1 MSDAVFNPIATSNKV
16 FDSYKEY
23 ISTTVHFADADLQ
36 KQLVDI
42 LDGDGF
48 LAKGPFLEAA
58 PPYQTDK
65 TVRQLVEE
73 GTLCS
78 SMLTLAGGDTEL
90 FNPDRPLY
98 VHQEKAIRKAAMG
111 RNYAVVTG
119 TGSGKTE
126 CFLLPIINDIFSE
139 FESEG
144 ASPGVR
150 AILLYPMNALA
161 NDQLKRLRELLKGT
175 PITFGRYTGETEK
188 TEKDAASKWMIGE
201 QNQERL
207 PNELLSREEIRKNP
221 PNILLTNYSMLEY
234 LLLRPED
241 ASLFGNVFGT
251 RWRHIAIDEAHVY
264 TGALGTEV
272 AYLIRRLKARVA
284 VDSGV
289 KPKMHCYMTS
299 ATIGTD
305 EDLPRVAK
313 FAQDLFGEPFSNDI
327 HDLDV
332 IKSVKDDP
340 VESLDETPWGSLPL
354 PLWNELR
361 SVLDSSEGDCTEAEG
376 LRRVLEPHVPA
387 HIMKRLDGAKS
398 PLLGLGA
405 ILRGEGSTQSLIRK
419 SGKKLLDLTSLSEM
433 GSLGVDGL
441 EGSPEDVEILSSMVE
456 VLSAA
461 QRSEDVPVL
470 SCRYHSFIRAP
481 EGIFIDLSTRRLI
494 AEKRLLVKR
503 EDGESV
509 PVYEV
514 SVCRHCGQAYI
525 LGTEAMDDAT
535 GVPWLSP
542 RHEGT
547 DADEE
552 FLPHSYYRLL
562 KQSEQKDENE
572 ADIIW
577 LCPICGSLHA
587 NSVGGKHRYAH
598 EPVDRVPIA
607 KSESTEENA
616 TCKHCGYTRRNAIQ
630 PMRVSPEAAGSV
642 VCYDLVRDVPAFNS
656 KAEED
661 SGDYFSEFFY
671 DDVPHAGNIICFS
684 DKRQDAAYF
693 APAMERTYKNITRR
707 QLIQEAVSELD
718 NGLGAKPSEV
728 ITWLCNEAPKRYE
741 GLSGDR
747 GKAEAWVLDELSA
760 IDSRNS
766 LDGLGV
772 VRVYATDCLTGLED
786 KRVSLTMQSYIDRD
800 LGKTEFPWLTLEDFK
815 TFFAYCLDSLR
826 ARGSIEQSMS
836 VDKGDRRNFGQPTYF
851 YFDSMNLKEENCY
864 SFVGNISGAENSRS
878 RFIRAYAQRI
888 HGVILQ
894 RADSSAILQALGSF
908 TCSYL
913 KALPK
918 LHIGV
923 RGLKSSRGKEIYQLD
938 KDLWKLY
945 AHDPNDRLYLC
956 DTCGCMTHIDTHG
969 VCITR
974 GCKGSLRPV
983 TYQEASEKD
992 RYYKERYLEGPLPI
1006 TIKEHT
1012 AQLSAEAARNVQQEF
1027 LDGKVNVLSCT
1038 TTFELGVDVGDL
1050 RAIFMRNVPPTT
1062 ANYAQRAG
1070 RVGRRAGKPGFA
1082 ITFAKLRP
1090 HDVAFFRNPRK
1101 MIGGSTKPPTC
1112 YLDNSL
1118 IARRHL
1124 FATALS
1130 CFFQLPESEASG
1142 YSKKYNDFLAVK
1154 DAEPTGLEVL
1164 RSYLKSR
1171 PERLKK
1177 QIDSIFPEDS
1187 QLAKDLGCEDWQWT
1201 DLLVAP
1207 GDEFGGGMGR
1217 LVRTHGLK
1225 HADYESLAKRERS
1238 TEDAYVKQRLLGQ
1251 IARLQKE
1258 RTIDVLA
1265 STGVLPKYG
1274 FPTDLVELELTSLT
1288 KEAREGYRLQR
1299 GLRQAITE
1307 YAPGS
1312 DVVVDKKLWRSKGI
1326 KRLFGRDLEQR
1337 RYGNCEHCGTFLP
1350 PIDNAD
1356 EVQEC
1361 PVCHEQVSL
1370 KKRLIV
1376 PEYGFEGDLQKSR
1389 EIGLRRPRT
1398 RGYSMIHFAQKWP
1411 EEDTGRE
1418 IILPGGIVKTRQASN
1433 AQLYAINEN
1442 RGAGFWICS
1451 RCGAAGDSQ
1460 DSIDHWKYC
1469 KSSATPPVVNHVNAL
1484 AAPFT
1489 SDILELAFQPESP
1502 LNRFTPEA
1510 WESTMWALHATAL
1523 RLLEVPGTEIGAT
1536 HFVNF
1541 AGLESVL
1548 LYDNVPGGAGHA
1560 QQLGNLVEDLIR
1572 EAFEIVSACDC
1583 GEETCCYNCIA
1594 NYFNQGRQH
1603 VLSRGAAR
1611 DILLVFLQN
1620 SVGKEG
1626 ELSGCVSTQSIPEEG
1641 ACDIDKVAGGLKLTP
1656 AFSGPSFGAAGCA
1669 EAFSFAMCRCVDSDE
1684 QEFFDRLHALADFLN
1699 CSSPYADVTFY
1710 DSHGNEA
1717 DALLVW
1723 KDEHVVVVNGES
1735 MEEFHESFGD
1745 MEEGVKGWRFFFAGV
1760 DDPAEVVQALKGDP
1774 WL

>member
-1 MSDAVFNPIATSNKV
+1 MPEAAFNPIATSKKV
-16 FDSYKEY
+16 FNSYKEY
-23 ISTTVHFADADLQ
+23 LATTIHFADNDLQ

-42 LDGDGF
+42 LGGDGF

-58 PPYQTDK
+58 PPYRKDK

-73 GTLCS
+73 GTFCN
-78 SMLTLAGGDTEL
+78 SMLTLAGGDPEL

-98 VHQEKAIRKAAMG
+98 VHQVQAIRKAARD
-111 RNYAVVTG
+111 RNYVVVTG

-126 CFLLPIINDIFSE
+126 CFLLPIINDILSE

-175 PITFGRYTGETEK
+175 PITFGRYTGETEE
-188 TEKDAASKWMIGE
+188 TEKSAVSKWKLSAS
-201 QNQERL
+201 NQERL

-241 ASLFGNVFGT
+241 ASLFGSVFGA

-289 KPKMHCYMTS
+289 ELRLHCYMTS
-299 ATIGTD
+299 ATIGTE

-313 FAQDLFGEPFSNDI
+313 FAQDLFGEPFSSDT

-332 IKSVKDDP
+332 VTSVKDDP
-340 VESLDETPWGSLPL
+340 VDSLDEKPWGSLPL
-354 PLWNELR
+354 SLWNEL
-361 SVLDSSEGDCTEAEG
+361 LDVIDDSKNDCTEG
-376 LRRVLEPHVPA
+376 LRRILEPHVPS
-387 HIMKRLDGAKS
+387 HIMKRLGEAET
-398 PLLGLGA
+398 PLLGLGS
-405 ILRGEGSTQSLIRK
+405 ILLGEASAQSLIRETDK
-419 SGKKLLDLTSLSEM
+419 SLLDLTSLSEM
-433 GSLGVDGL
+433 SSIGIDGL
-441 EGSPEDVEILSSMVE
+441 DGTPEGVKVLSSMVE

-461 QRSEDVPVL
+461 QRSEGVPVL
-470 SCRYHSFIRAP
+470 SCRYHSFLRAP
-481 EGIFIDLSTRRLI
+481 EGIFINLSTRKLI
-494 AEKRLLVKR
+494 SEKRLQVKR
-503 EDGESV
+503 EDGESI

-525 LGTEAMDDAT
+525 LGTEVMDEAT
-535 GVPWLSP
+535 GVPCLSP

-562 KQSEQKDENE
+562 DKGEQKDENE
-572 ADIIW
+572 ADVVW
-577 LCPICGSLHA
+577 LCPICGSLHTS
-587 NSVGGKHRYAH
+587 NEGGRHLYVH

-616 TCKHCGYTRRNAIQ
+616 SCRHCGYTRKNAIQ

-642 VCYDLVRDVPAFNS
+642 VCYDLVRDVPAFDT

-661 SGDYFSEFFY
+661 PDDLFSEFL
-671 DDVPHAGNIICFS
+671 DHDAPHAGNIICFS

-693 APAMERTYKNITRR
+693 APAMERTYSNITRR
-707 QLIQEAVSELD
+707 QLIQEAVKELD
-718 NGLGAKPSEV
+718 DGEGVKPSEA

-741 GLSGDR
+741 GLNVGK

-772 VRVYATDCLTGLED
+772 VRIYPTDCLKGLED
-786 KRVSLTMQSYIDRD
+786 KSVSLVMQKCIDRD
-800 LGKTEFPWLTLEDFK
+800 LGEVEFPWLTLEDFK
-815 TFFAYCLDSLR
+815 VFFAYCLDSLR
-826 ARGSIEQSMS
+826 ARGSIEQSS
-836 VDKGDRRNFGQPTYF
+836 LVDKGDRRNTGQPTYL
-851 YFDSMNLKEENCY
+851 YFDSMSLKEDKYY
-864 SFVGNISGAENSRS
+864 SFVGNAIGTENGRS
-878 RFIRAYAQRI
+878 SFIRSYAQRI
-888 HGVILQ
+888 HGVNLE
-894 RADSSAILQALGSF
+894 RADSLAILQALGNF

-913 KALPK
+913 RALPK
-918 LHIGV
+918 LHIGAE
-923 RGLKSSRGKEIYQLD
+923 GLKNLPGKEVYQLN
-938 KDLWKLY
+938 KDLWTLY
-945 AHDPNDRLYLC
+945 AHDPNDTLYLC
-956 DTCGCMTHIDTHG
+956 DTCGCMAHIDTHG
-969 VCITR
+969 VCMTR
-974 GCKGSLRPV
+974 GCKGSVRPV
-983 TYQEASEKD
+983 TYWEVSEKD
-992 RYYKERYLEGPLPI
+992 KYYKERYLEDPLPI

-1027 LDGKVNVLSCT
+1027 LDGRVNILSCT

-1062 ANYAQRAG
+1062 ANYTQRAG

-1090 HDVAFFRNPRK
+1090 HDVAFFRSPRK
-1101 MIGGSTKPPTC
+1101 MIGGATKPPTC

-1130 CFFQLPESEASG
+1130 CFFQLPESEEHS
-1142 YSKKYNDFLAVK
+1142 YSKKYNDFLAVA
-1154 DAEPTGLEVL
+1154 DAEPMGLEAL
-1164 RSYLKSR
+1164 RSYLNSR
-1171 PERLKK
+1171 PMRLKK
-1177 QIDSIFPEDS
+1177 QIDRIFSADS
-1187 QLAKDLGCEDWQWT
+1187 RLAKDLGCEDWKWT

-1207 GDEFGGGMGR
+1207 GDKFGSHMGR

-1225 HADYESLAKRERS
+1225 HADYESLATREKS
-1238 TEDAYVKQRLLGQ
+1238 TEDAYVKQRLQGQ
-1251 IARLQKE
+1251 IGRLQRE

-1274 FPTDLVELELTSLT
+1274 FPTDLVELELTDLS
-1288 KEAREGYRLQR
+1288 KEDREGYRLQR

-1312 DVVVDKKLWRSKGI
+1312 EIVVDKKLWRSRGI

-1337 RYGNCEHCGTFLP
+1337 RYGTCEHCGTFLP
-1350 PIDNAD
+1350 PIDNVD

-1361 PVCHEQVSL
+1361 PVCHEKVSL

-1376 PEYGFEGDLQKSR
+1376 PEYGFEGELQKNR
-1389 EIGLRRPRT
+1389 QIGLRKPRA
-1398 RGYSMIHFAQKWP
+1398 RGYSMIQFAQKWP
-1411 EEDTGRE
+1411 EEDRGGE
-1418 IILPGGIVKTRQASN
+1418 IRLPGGLIKTRQASN

-1451 RCGAAGDSQ
+1451 RCGVAGDSQ
-1460 DSIDHWKYC
+1460 DEIKHGKCC
-1469 KSSATPPVVNHVNAL
+1469 KSSANEPHVFHVNAL

-1489 SDILELAFQPESP
+1489 SDILELAFQPESSP
-1502 LNRFTPEA
+1502 DRFAPEA
-1510 WESTMWALHATAL
+1510 WESTMWALHAAAL
-1523 RLLEVPGTEIGAT
+1523 RLLEVPGSEMGAT

-1541 AGLESVL
+1541 VGLESVL

-1560 QQLGNLVEDLIR
+1560 QQLGNMVEDLLL
-1572 EAFEIVSACDC
+1572 EAFEIVSTCDC

-1611 DILLVFLQN
+1611 DIFSVFLRDAT
-1620 SVGKEG
+1620 GKEG
-1626 ELSGCVSTQSIPEEG
+1626 ERGEPASVQSLSEED
-1641 ACDIDKVAGGLKLTP
+1641 ACDNGKVEGCLELTP
-1656 AFSGPSFGAAGCA
+1656 TFNGPSFGTAGCA
-1669 EAFSFAMCRCVDSDE
+1669 EAFSFAMNRCVDSGE
-1684 QEFFDRLHALADFLN
+1684 REFFDRLNALAGSLN

-1710 DSHGNEA
+1710 DVCGNEA

-1723 KDEHVVVVNGES
+1723 RDEHVAVMNGES
-1735 MEEFHESFGD
+1735 MEEFRESFGN
-1745 MEEGVKGWRFFFAGV
+1745 MEEGVKGWRVFQAAV
-1760 DDPAEVVQALKGDP
+1760 DDPAEVVQALKGSL